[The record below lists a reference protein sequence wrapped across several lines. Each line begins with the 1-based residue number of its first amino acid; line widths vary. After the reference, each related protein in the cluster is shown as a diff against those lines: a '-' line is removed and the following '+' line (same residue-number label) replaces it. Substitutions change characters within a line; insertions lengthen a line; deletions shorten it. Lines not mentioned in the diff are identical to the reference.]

1 MFKISTVFK
10 KKQILTIAIG
20 FTIVFMLYITL
31 ILTPFSSCFK
41 LNTGASSIGLSFS
54 YTLEMVQK
62 IFDARTQEQ
71 LVCYG
76 KFLQIW
82 DAIFA
87 FLYMLMYASW
97 IVFFFNNKRFL
108 LLVPIVCMLADWA
121 ENYVE
126 LNLLELYLNSGK
138 LTENLVAIGSGINS
152 LKWIASSGTF
162 LIILIG
168 IIFKIKLFLSK
179 PKLR

>member
-1 MFKISTVFK
+1 
-10 KKQILTIAIG
+10 
-20 FTIVFMLYITL
+20 
-31 ILTPFSSCFK
+31 
-41 LNTGASSIGLSFS
+41 
-54 YTLEMVQK
+54 
-62 IFDARTQEQ
+62 
-71 LVCYG
+71 
-76 KFLQIW
+76 
-82 DAIFA
+82 
-87 FLYMLMYASW
+87 
-97 IVFFFNNKRFL
+97 
-108 LLVPIVCMLADWA
+108 MLADWA

-168 IIFKIKLFLSK
+168 IILKIKSALSK